1 MDLNSLEG
9 SGRDDDS
16 QHVTAHIE
24 ENAPHRRPKHSDVF
38 AVHCGGAVTF
48 RINRTEAVSPVFS
61 ASVYFKPDKV
71 IDCKINECVILQKLQ
86 DFFGVKCDI
95 SIFRVHCGTIKF

>member
-9 SGRDDDS
+9 SGRDDDSQCVTDLNALEESELADDS

-61 ASVYFKPDKV
+61 ASVYF
-71 IDCKINECVILQKLQ
+71 
-86 DFFGVKCDI
+86 
-95 SIFRVHCGTIKF
+95 